1 MYTDV
6 FYLKTHYDEINFEIA
21 RFKTFY
27 FLMNSSV
34 LLTFEVFKIPDDPRI
49 ERLRERPA
57 YYNAEGTLPPFNKPV
72 YELTKP
78 Q

>member
-1 MYTDV
+1 
-6 FYLKTHYDEINFEIA
+6 
-21 RFKTFY
+21 
-27 FLMNSSV
+27 

-72 YELTKP
+72 HELTKP

>member
-1 MYTDV
+1 
-6 FYLKTHYDEINFEIA
+6 
-21 RFKTFY
+21 
-27 FLMNSSV
+27 MNSKIM

>member
-1 MYTDV
+1 
-6 FYLKTHYDEINFEIA
+6 
-21 RFKTFY
+21 
-27 FLMNSSV
+27 MNSKIM

-57 YYNAEGTLPPFNKPV
+57 YYNAEGTLPQFNKPV

-78 Q
+78 QWATMIPEKYRKEKKHCNLV